1 MELLELLNPAQL
13 VLLLYMTWK
22 NHQLELKIQKL
33 ELSLQSIKD
42 KIK

>member
-1 MELLELLNPAQL
+1 MEILELLNPAQL
-13 VLLLYMTWK
+13 VLLIYMTYR

-33 ELSLQSIKD
+33 EISLDNIKT

>member
-1 MELLELLNPAQL
+1 MEIIELLNPAQL
-13 VLLLYMTWK
+13 VLLVYMTYR

-33 ELSLQSIKD
+33 EISLENIKT

>member
-1 MELLELLNPAQL
+1 MEILELLNPAQL

-33 ELSLQSIKD
+33 ELSLESIKG
-42 KIK
+42 KLK